1 MDQECHACVVH
12 VLSSSRHAQVRNI
25 SKTFVEKRVCVMW
38 CRRNQIE
45 GQINL
50 KDAVRRSITYKD
62 PKSGK
67 TYQLKQQA
75 CPPGACKCMAKAK
88 ILVCF
93 CAVRGR
99 RCLFNSA

>member
-75 CPPGACKCMAKAK
+75 RPLPLAQCRKDVS
-88 ILVCF
+88 L
-93 CAVRGR
+93 GR
-99 RCLFNSA
+99 FPLPHISK